1 MIYPRAGTRVLPALP
16 AIKGYTSYIIRI
28 VLIKAQ
34 IVSESVRDKSSPQP
48 NNRPYNNERWSE
60 VLTSLGTTRK
70 WLSSIAVRIKRGKRT
85 AFLDGGCHSFI
96 TRQKVRCGSRL
107 IRLT

>member
-1 MIYPRAGTRVLPALP
+1 MICPRAGTRVLSVLP
-16 AIKGYTSYIIRI
+16 AIKGYASYIIRI

-48 NNRPYNNERWSE
+48 NNRSYNNGRWFE

-70 WLSSIAVRIKRGKRT
+70 WLPSIAVRIKRGKRT
-85 AFLDGGCHSFI
+85 ALREGASQLIMGGGFSHM
-96 TRQKVRCGSRL
+96 RV
-107 IRLT
+107 